1 MKWLVF
7 VTLFLV
13 VLKNGYGFLF
23 KDGIIATTEQGNV
36 LGSVRVN
43 RKGGKFYSFTS
54 IPYAKPPVGDLRFM
68 VSKNMVL
75 CRRKS
80 SVCSVMLIRSLKH

>member
-1 MKWLVF
+1 MKGLVF
-7 VTLFLV
+7 GVIFLV
-13 VLKNGYGFLF
+13 VLENASGFLF
-23 KDGIIATTEQGNV
+23 KDGIIATAEQGNV

-68 VSKNMVL
+68 VSKNKCL
-75 CRRKS
+75 G
-80 SVCSVMLIRSLKH
+80 IYH

>member
-1 MKWLVF
+1 MKCLVF
-7 VTLFLV
+7 VAFFLV
-13 VLKNGYGFLF
+13 EVKNGFTLEF
-23 KDGIIATTEQGNV
+23 KDSIVATTEQGNV

-68 VSKNMVL
+68 VSNKEPARIFNML
-75 CRRKS
+75 L
-80 SVCSVMLIRSLKH
+80 LII